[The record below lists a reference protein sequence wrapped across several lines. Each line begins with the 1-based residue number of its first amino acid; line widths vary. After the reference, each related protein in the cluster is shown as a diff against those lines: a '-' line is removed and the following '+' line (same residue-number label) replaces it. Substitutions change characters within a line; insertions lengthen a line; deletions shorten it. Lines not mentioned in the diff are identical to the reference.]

1 MNFFMKKYGISE
13 KGNYY
18 IPKQTEKGV
27 IIEDNDSNL
36 SDMRKSLKSGMF
48 TLADM
53 QLDELSSGDS
63 DEEDDE

>member
-1 MNFFMKKYGISE
+1 
-13 KGNYY
+13 
-18 IPKQTEKGV
+18 
-27 IIEDNDSNL
+27 
-36 SDMRKSLKSGMF
+36 MRKSLKSGMF